1 MSAWLVVV
9 LAVVAALLIGLGRLV
24 LTLKRLSE
32 RHEFG
37 MEYLKRFS
45 LFAKSAADSS
55 FDSEAYIWLTERVTK
70 MQADMGY
77 HGVLEFYKPP
87 FASYALRNYQILP
100 QTLTNMR
107 GGHAF
112 PEEAGFCQ
120 DAILRYLGQLHD
132 VHDSVRGQMKNP
144 FVWLRE
150 SVSLIVTLPLRLA
163 QWFGLYE
170 YSTFARLSGSW
181 LVKALTFIST
191 LAGFAVAVMTLVMG
205 WSRFGTVVRS
215 WFHR

>member
-1 MSAWLVVV
+1 MPTWLVIVLVV
-9 LAVVAALLIGLGRLV
+9 IAALLGGLGRVV
-24 LTLKRLSE
+24 LTLKRLRK

-37 MEYLKRFS
+37 EEYLKRFS
-45 LFAKSAADSS
+45 LFAKSVADHS
-55 FDSEAYIWLTERVTK
+55 FDSEEYVWLTERVSK
-70 MQADMGY
+70 MELDMGY

-87 FASYALRNYQILP
+87 FANYALRNYQILP

-107 GGHAF
+107 AGNSH
-112 PEEAGFCQ
+112 PQEPGFCQ
-120 DAILRYLGQLHD
+120 DALLRYLGQLRDAHE
-132 VHDSVRGQMKNP
+132 SVYGQLKNP

-150 SVSLIVTLPLRLA
+150 SVSLVVTLPLRLA

-205 WSRFGTVVRS
+205 WSRFVAVVRT
-215 WFHR
+215 WLHR

>member
-1 MSAWLVVV
+1 MPTWLIIV
-9 LAVVAALLIGLGRLV
+9 LVVAALLVGLGRVV
-24 LTLKRLSE
+24 LRLIRLSQ
-32 RHEFG
+32 RAEFG
-37 MEYLKRFS
+37 EEYLKRFS
-45 LFAKSAADSS
+45 LFAKSVEDHS
-55 FDSEAYIWLTERVTK
+55 FDSEAYVWLTERVSK
-70 MQADMGY
+70 MELDMGY

-87 FASYALRNYQILP
+87 YANYALRNYPILP

-107 GGHAF
+107 AGQAH
-112 PEEAGFCQ
+112 PNEAGFCQ
-120 DAILRYLGQLHD
+120 DAILRYLGQLRD
-132 VHDSVRGQMKNP
+132 VHDSMRGWLKNP

-150 SVSLIVTLPLRLA
+150 SVNLIVTLPLRLA

-205 WSRFGTVVRS
+205 WSKFATVVRS
-215 WFHR
+215 WFHW